1 MHSWLASARLRR
13 ETASAWWLVWS
24 CSGGYPGVPRG
35 GGELRVACAAPP
47 TAVPASVGAGG
58 VCNTREARTP
68 CWARSR
74 AGLSDLFVAYPPTA
88 RPRRLLRP
96 PRTTPNPPAPPP
108 SPQSAPHPSPRCTS
122 PVLAPF
128 CPCSVA
134 PSPLT
139 PFPPLPPP
147 PRPLPLRPLPLPL
160 PPTPSLSSPPSL
172 PPLPSAPF
180 PTPPTVGERPRSTH
194 GVYTKQPRK
203 VARPPPRRWQTVAQ
217 AARRLQQLIVPQG
230 TAGG

>member
-147 PRPLPLRPLPLPL
+147 PRPLPSPSLSPPPPPSPL
-160 PPTPSLSSPPSL
+160 PPPCPPS
-172 PPLPSAPF
+172 PRRPF
-180 PTPPTVGERPRSTH
+180 RH
-194 GVYTKQPRK
+194 
-203 VARPPPRRWQTVAQ
+203 PPRWGSGHGARMASTQSSHARWLG
-217 AARRLQQLIVPQG
+217 RRRGDGRRWRRQLAVCSS
-230 TAGG
+230 

>member
-96 PRTTPNPPAPPP
+96 PRTTPNPPAPP
-108 SPQSAPHPSPRCTS
+108 
-122 PVLAPF
+122 LAPKVR
-128 CPCSVA
+128 P
-134 PSPLT
+134 T
-139 PFPPLPPP
+139 PPLGVPTPSWLPSALALRVQSGSISIKLTVRIFPSGRGGGRKGASGVNGYGMVFYLRGKWP
-147 PRPLPLRPLPLPL
+147 PRP
-160 PPTPSLSSPPSL
+160 S
-172 PPLPSAPF
+172 
-180 PTPPTVGERPRSTH
+180 GI
-194 GVYTKQPRK
+194 GC
-203 VARPPPRRWQTVAQ
+203 
-217 AARRLQQLIVPQG
+217 
-230 TAGG
+230 